1 MTVVYLLQMVPGKM
15 GNPLHEV
22 MGIAFVALFV
32 IHHLLN
38 RGWLRRLGS
47 RRTSY
52 ARIVLVSD
60 VLLTVCMVVMLF
72 TGLAVTASAADTIKG
87 YLVSYTFQAGDTMYG
102 VCDAKGI
109 DANTQLNTIARINN
123 ITNYNYMLPGK
134 VLWLPSSTATTAS
147 PYYSLLSHT
156 LAPGETPASLCQ
168 SYGVDYNGS
177 YNLLAAL
184 NNNLT
189 VFMAGQQFILP
200 LYIDPTN
207 AAATTTVT
215 RRPPPPPRQ
224 P

>member
-1 MTVVYLLQMVPGKM
+1 MKKRLLS
-15 GNPLHEV
+15 L
-22 MGIAFVALFV
+22 
-32 IHHLLN
+32 
-38 RGWLRRLGS
+38 
-47 RRTSY
+47 
-52 ARIVLVSD
+52 
-60 VLLTVCMVVMLF
+60 LLTVCMVVMLF

-147 PYYSLLSHT
+147 PYYSLLSQT

-184 NNNLT
+184 NGNLT
-189 VFMAGQQFILP
+189 SFMAGQPFILP
-200 LYIDPTN
+200 EYVVPGGGGGGGGKEDTGDRLKYYL
-207 AAATTTVT
+207 A
-215 RRPPPPPRQ
+215 
-224 P
+224 